1 MQYVIFDL
9 EWNQPADRSLM
20 VEEPVYLTG
29 ELIELGAVKLDG
41 TFRIIDELKL
51 YFKPIHYTRMH
62 RRIASLTGI
71 SDKRLEEEGLPFREA
86 CGKFLDFCGEECTLM
101 TWSMSDLPLLVDGM
115 LLHGMDVRA
124 LPDWCDLQR
133 IFGREIMRSDTRYSL
148 DTALDVLKERGE
160 KAHDALH
167 DSRNTA
173 KVCAH
178 LDLEEYLDEYV
189 GRVFAEEPLG
199 YRYESRQALL
209 EAPELKTFECPWCG
223 ETATC
228 SAWLSWDHGS
238 WIAKADCPEGDE
250 FLVVMTPC
258 AFRDGRWAPK
268 RLFYELSTD
277 LYDLWSARTEKE

>member
-1 MQYVIFDL
+1 MHYVIFDL

-41 TFRIIDELKL
+41 SFRIIDELKL

-62 RRIASLTGI
+62 RRIATLTGI
-71 SDKRLEEEGLPFREA
+71 SDKTLAQEALPFGEA
-86 CGKFLDFCGEECTLM
+86 CGRFLDFCGKECTLM
-101 TWSMSDLPLLVDGM
+101 TWSMSDLPMLVDGM
-115 LLHGMDVRA
+115 LLHGMDVSR

-148 DTALDVLKERGE
+148 DTALGVLKEQGE

-178 LDLEEYLDEYV
+178 LDLEEYIGEYV
-189 GRVFAEEPLG
+189 GRVFAEEPLEE
-199 YRYESRQALL
+199 RYESRQALL
-209 EAPELKTFECPWCG
+209 EDPELKTFECPWCG

-228 SAWLSWDHGS
+228 GEWLSWDRGS
-238 WIAKADCPEGDE
+238 FIAKADCPQGDE
-250 FLVVMTPC
+250 FLVVLTPC

-277 LYDLWSARTEKE
+277 LYDLWADRAAGA